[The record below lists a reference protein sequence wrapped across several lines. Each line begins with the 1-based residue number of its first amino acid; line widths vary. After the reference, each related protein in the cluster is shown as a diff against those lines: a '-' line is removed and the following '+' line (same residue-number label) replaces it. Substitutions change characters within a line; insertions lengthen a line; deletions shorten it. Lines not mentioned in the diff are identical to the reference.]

1 MNLTIGQFNDSF
13 PPTVDG
19 VANTLINY
27 CNILNSKAR
36 KCYGIIPSYPVDND
50 IYDFPILNFKS
61 IPVPFRN
68 EYRFA
73 IPNTDLTL
81 SSQIKK
87 IDFNILHAHSPFTS
101 GRIALKIA
109 KQKNIPLVA
118 TFHSKFKDDILRVI
132 KSRSIVNLI
141 TNNIIDFYNKCDE
154 VWVVN
159 KSTGDTFREYGY
171 KKEFYIMNNGCD
183 FIVEDC
189 STNIANYINNEFN
202 ILPNEKLILF
212 VGQHIFQKNVK
223 LIIESIKELEKTN
236 LSFKMLFIG
245 DGINKKDMIKMV
257 DELNL
262 SKKVIFTGKILDR
275 KYLRYIFQRADLF
288 LFPSIYDNAPLVVR
302 EAAASYT
309 PSLLIEGT
317 NAAEGIK
324 DNYNG
329 FLVKKTCKYEIS
341 NKIVEIFSNIDNLKA
356 ISKKASET
364 LCTSWKSVVDLA
376 FERYKII
383 IEEYKI

>member
-27 CNILNSKAR
+27 CNILNNKAR
-36 KCYGIIPSYPVDND
+36 KCYGIVPSYPADNN

-61 IPVPFRN
+61 IQVPFRK

-73 IPNTDLTL
+73 IPNTDLVL
-81 SSQIKK
+81 SNQMKK
-87 IDFNILHAHSPFTS
+87 IDFNILHAHTPFTS
-101 GRIALKIA
+101 GRIALKLA

-118 TFHSKFKDDILRVI
+118 TFHSKYKDDILKII
-132 KSRSIVNLI
+132 KNRNIVNLVI
-141 TNNIIDFYNKCDE
+141 KNIVDFYNKCDE

-159 KSTGDTFREYGY
+159 KSTGDTLREYGY

-189 STNIANYINNEFN
+189 STDITNYINNEFN
-202 ILPNEKLILF
+202 ILPSEKLILF

-245 DGINKKDMIKMV
+245 DGTNKKDMIKMV
-257 DELNL
+257 DKLNL
-262 SKKVIFTGKILDR
+262 SKKVIFTGRILDR
-275 KYLRYIFQRADLF
+275 KRLHRIFKRSDLF

-329 FLVKKTCKYEIS
+329 FLVKKPCKYEIS
-341 NKIVEIFSNIDNLKA
+341 NKIVKIFDNKDNLKA
-356 ISKKASET
+356 VGKKSSET
-364 LCTSWKSVVDLA
+364 LCTSWESVVDLA
-376 FERYKII
+376 IERYKII
-383 IEEYKI
+383 IKEYKR